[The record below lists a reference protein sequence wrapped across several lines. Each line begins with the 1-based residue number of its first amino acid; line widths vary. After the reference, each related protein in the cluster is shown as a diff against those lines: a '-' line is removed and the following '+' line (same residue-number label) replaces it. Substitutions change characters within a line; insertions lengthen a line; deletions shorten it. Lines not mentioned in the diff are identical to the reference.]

1 MYSLECWPEEFVI
14 DEIIDYQ
21 YLNSLL
27 SNAKTDEELYR
38 LIVDAPFKQYKIQ
51 TTFLFLGIIVLL
63 LVDAKNK
70 KVIRRIALSQ
80 TDFAERTLDVS
91 VIPFEKIKIRLNDQQ
106 NIISA
111 AIREGTMQD
120 TTDWKYLFTPALS
133 PENARIN
140 QANAGIAYSA
150 VYPFT
155 AGNGG
160 ALIFSFYQYKDLID
174 DVQKDFMKKYTNF
187 VNEHLSERNAA

>member
-1 MYSLECWPEEFVI
+1 M
-14 DEIIDYQ
+14 
-21 YLNSLL
+21 
-27 SNAKTDEELYR
+27 
-38 LIVDAPFKQYKIQ
+38 
-51 TTFLFLGIIVLL
+51 LL